1 VKSVRLP
8 NAVIAGVNKAGTT
21 SLFHALASHPDVAP
35 SKVKETHFFDPIK
48 YGDPPPPLE
57 AYARFFPQSEAAPV
71 VLEATPGYFYGGA
84 PMAGALGKA
93 LPQAKIIIIL
103 REPGERA
110 FSWWRFCRSGLMLD
124 PELPFGEYL
133 RLCAE
138 MTVSP
143 ESSKELVAWRGLSGG
158 MYSRYLPHWQ
168 EVFGDRLLVMFH
180 DDLLADPVA
189 AVGRVCGHLDI
200 PALASVARRH
210 DNVTTDVENRALHRA
225 AMKVNRAGERLWR
238 AAPGVKSTL
247 RSAYYRVNAREHQ
260 DRLDA
265 VHRAWLTDYFEGD
278 LVALGG
284 MVANREPLPSW
295 LTAP

>member
-1 VKSVRLP
+1 VRLP

-57 AYARFFPQSEAAPV
+57 AYAGFFPRSAAAPV

-84 PMAGALGKA
+84 PLARALGKA
-93 LPQAKIIIIL
+93 LPQVKIVVIL

-110 FSWWRFCRSGLMLD
+110 FSWWRFCRSGLLLD
-124 PELPFGEYL
+124 PDLSFGEYL

-143 ESSKELVAWRGLSGG
+143 ESAKELVAWRGLSGG

-168 EVFGDRLLVMFH
+168 EVFGDRLLVLFH
-180 DDLLADPVA
+180 DELLADPVA

-200 PALASVARRH
+200 PAMASVPRRR
-210 DNVTTDVENRALHRA
+210 DNVTTDVDSRALHKA
-225 AMKVNRAGERLWR
+225 AMQVNRLGERLWR
-238 AAPGVKSTL
+238 AAPQVKSTL
-247 RSAYYRVNAREHQ
+247 RSAYYRVNARKDQ
-260 DRLDA
+260 DRLDP
-265 VHRAWLTDYFEGD
+265 VHRAWLTDYFESD
-278 LVALGG
+278 LAALRG
-284 MVANREPLPSW
+284 MFADRESLPAW